1 MRLTRRLVI
10 HGRVQ
15 GVFYRGW
22 SVEQARALDLAGWV
36 RNRRNGTVEMLISGE
51 EGAIA
56 EMIARCR
63 KGPTAARVGRIE
75 VEESAEE
82 VPAGFEARPTV

>member
-22 SVEQARALDLAGWV
+22 SVDQARALDLDGWV
-36 RNRRNGTVEMLISGE
+36 RNRRDGTVEMLVAGD
-51 EGAIA
+51 A
-56 EMIARCR
+56 EAVEAMIARCR
-63 KGPTAARVGRIE
+63 MGPPEARVEKID
-75 VEESAEE
+75 VEESAET
-82 VPAGFEARPTV
+82 PPNGFETRPTL